1 MATTVKDLHNAL
13 KNGIVTFQY
22 MKKNGTIRTA
32 KGTTQTSTI
41 EENYSFKG
49 GEGPSRY
56 GYTSYWDVEKGD
68 WRCFAE
74 SRFIDIL
81 KVEEV
86 DEAEA

>member
-1 MATTVKDLHNAL
+1 MATTVKDLRNAL

-49 GEGPSRY
+49 GEGPSRH
-56 GYTSYWDVEKGD
+56 GYTSYWDVEKED
-68 WRCFAE
+68 WRCFDE
-74 SRFIDIL
+74 KKFIGI
-81 KVEEV
+81 VSM
-86 DEAEA
+86 